1 MSTAVLTGYTAD
13 ELGAMSAEGF
23 VTKLR
28 DEIRARGHAMDDYPL
43 VTGLE
48 DGSIDLK
55 DLHLWVEQFYL
66 HIRNM
71 LPWIG
76 EIYVK
81 CPHEDVRTSLVKNLA
96 EEVLGTWYAGKSH
109 PDLLLDFAEAIGAD
123 TDAIRA
129 GTQIP
134 VSRVL
139 TDYFEFMANRRPW
152 FVALSA
158 IGIGLESFVP
168 AAFTKMVTALK
179 SSYGMTDDQVKF
191 WSIHIIADE
200 EHGDEG
206 IELVEKYALTA
217 EDRKHVF
224 DCTLETVRLYHELWQ
239 LAVTPAN

>member
-179 SSYGMTDDQVKF
+179 SNYGMTDDQVKF

-206 IELVEKYALTA
+206 IELVEKYALTP

-239 LAVTPAN
+239 LAITPAN